1 MGSYLSILNNTS
13 DVWLV
18 KIGPDEAAI
27 NIASITSSVVGALA
41 LTVAT
46 AGEAAPLVASLGADG
61 FVTVSG
67 VSAEVLEAAA
77 GVAAVARGASGTAKA
92 ALVLINLLEGKLS
105 TEGFDRL
112 NPGETKQYGKL
123 TLSLWQQ
130 GTCIRARVDPAN
142 PAHILVERVLMRPI
156 FSGATDNS
164 NLTHDIQF
172 WINKWGIERLNT
184 ITLS

>member
-1 MGSYLSILNNTS
+1 MGSFLSILNNTS

-67 VSAEVLEAAA
+67 VSADVLEAAA
-77 GVAAVARGASGTAKA
+77 GVAAVARGVSQTAKVAKA

-112 NPGETKQYGKL
+112 NPGQ
-123 TLSLWQQ
+123 
-130 GTCIRARVDPAN
+130 
-142 PAHILVERVLMRPI
+142 
-156 FSGATDNS
+156 
-164 NLTHDIQF
+164 
-172 WINKWGIERLNT
+172 
-184 ITLS
+184 